1 MHTSKERMVKTMFKT
16 LKQFFD
22 FCNKEDRNKLYLA
35 IGLGVIKAIFA
46 ALRITAIAVVV
57 QGLIEGELSMRH
69 FWLSLGIMVVSVL
82 GQFLINLKTTMLQCE
97 AGYHSCANKRIE
109 IAEHLRYLPMGFF
122 NKNSLG
128 SITNVTTNT
137 MESLA
142 DIATRIVMITT
153 QGILTTFVITCFVF
167 VFDWRI
173 GLILTL
179 GVVLYI
185 LFNAIMQNA
194 TRPVAPRK
202 HLADENI
209 VTQVIEYV
217 QGIAEVKNYS
227 MTDSANKKLE
237 EAIKEKQM
245 GDTKLEYAVI
255 PWVTLQNIVTK
266 LTGVLMCVTSLV
278 FYFNG
283 SMPLLYCI
291 MMMVSSFMVYESLD
305 SMSSFTALLRNIR
318 IAVTKTKE
326 ILDMPPMDIDGDE
339 LEPETRD
346 IELKNVGFSYDK
358 KKIINNVSLYIPEK
372 TTTAFVGPSGG
383 GKTTLCH
390 LMARFWDVQEGE
402 VLLGGKNVKNYSF
415 DSLMKNFSFVFQN
428 VYLFEDTIANNIRF
442 GEPDASMERVIEAA
456 KKARCHDFI
465 MSLPNGY
472 DTIIGEGGAS
482 LSGGEKQRISIAR
495 AIMKDSPVIILDE
508 ATANVDPE
516 NESELT
522 EAIEALTKE
531 KTIIM
536 IAHRLKTV
544 RHADKIYVIDDGQIV
559 QSGTHSELMN
569 EEGIYKNFVEGRK
582 EASSWKL
589 GA

>member
-1 MHTSKERMVKTMFKT
+1 MFKT

-35 IGLGVIKAIFA
+35 IALGVIKAIFA
-46 ALRITAIAVVV
+46 ALRMPAIAVVV
-57 QGLIEGELSMRH
+57 QGLIEGQLTMKH
-69 FWLSLGIMVVSVL
+69 LWLSLSIMVVSVL

-97 AGYHSCANKRIE
+97 AGYHSCAHKRIE

-128 SITNVTTNT
+128 VITNVTTNT

-153 QGILTTFVITCFVF
+153 QGILTTAVITCFVF
-167 VFDWRI
+167 AFDWRI
-173 GLILTL
+173 GLVLAAGI
-179 GVVLYI
+179 VLYI
-185 LFNAIMQNA
+185 IFNAVMQQA
-194 TRPVAPRK
+194 TRPAAPRK
-202 HLADENI
+202 HRADEDM
-209 VTQVIEYV
+209 VSQVIEYV

-227 MTDSANKKLE
+227 MTDDTAKKLDA
-237 EAIKEKQM
+237 AITEKQ
-245 GDTKLEYAVI
+245 GADTA
-255 PWVTLQNIVTK
+255 
-266 LTGVLMCVTSLV
+266 
-278 FYFNG
+278 G

-291 MMMVSSFMVYESLD
+291 MMMVASFMVYESLD
-305 SMSSFTALLRNIR
+305 SMSSFTALMRNIN

-326 ILDMPPMDIDGDE
+326 ILDMPPMDIDGAE
-339 LEPETRD
+339 IEPSKRD
-346 IELKNVGFSYDK
+346 IELRNVGFSYDK
-358 KKIINNVSLYIPEK
+358 KKIIDDVSLRIPEK

-402 VLLGGKNVKNYSF
+402 VFLGGKNVKDYSF

-442 GEPDASMERVIEAA
+442 GEPEAPMERVIEAA
-456 KKARCHDFI
+456 KKAKCHDFI

-472 DTIIGEGGAS
+472 ETIIGEGGAS

-495 AIMKDSPVIILDE
+495 AIMKDAPIIILDE

-516 NESELT
+516 NETELT
-522 EAIEALTKE
+522 AAIEALTKE

-544 RHADKIYVIDDGQIV
+544 RHADQIFVIDNGHIAEK
-559 QSGTHSELMN
+559 GTHDDLMKQ
-569 EEGIYKNFVEGRK
+569 EGIYKSFVEGRQ
-582 EASSWKL
+582 EAASWKI
-589 GA
+589 AASV